1 MCRSSVPMVSGTRLN
16 TRRSPSVM
24 RLVSTGWRWLGTVET
39 PEIRWQQHKD
49 LSSTPTVG
57 CSALQTATTT
67 TVRATVPFPGAEVGG
82 MLGAPHPNSTTT
94 RLCSGRPLILTRMFR
109 TLAWWWK
116 STQLLPYH
124 HWLPTVGSW
133 CRGRSVEVRCRSTKH
148 GRHIVMGLDQWQ
160 ATTTTGWDLTRSTIS
175 CSWAAPNSGLR
186 YTIKLW

>member
-94 RLCSGRPLILTRMFR
+94 RLCSGRSLILTQTFR
-109 TLAWWWK
+109 TLACWSK
-116 STQLLPYH
+116 LSLLSLCSYY
-124 HWLPTVGSW
+124 LRTAGSW
-133 CRGRSVEVRCRSTKH
+133 CRGRSVEVRCRSTRT
-148 GRHIVMGLDQWQ
+148 GRHIVTGLDQWQ
-160 ATTTTGWDLTRSTIS
+160 ATTTTGWDSTRSTVS
-175 CSWAAPNSGLR
+175 CSWAAPTSGLR
-186 YTIKLW
+186 YAN